1 MKIDAH
7 QHFWIFD
14 PVRDAWI
21 DDSMAVLQRDFLP
34 ADLAPLL
41 QQAGMDGCV
50 AVQADQSE
58 QETGFLLELAAQND
72 FIKKVVGWV
81 DLAAPDVD
89 GRLEQWQDQ
98 PKLAGFRHILQAEPP
113 DIMASRAFRN
123 GIGALCRLKFTY
135 DILIYPQHLPAAY
148 ELAKT
153 FSYQPFVID
162 HLAKPFIKK
171 QEIEPWKQ
179 QIKAMASLPNVY
191 CKLSGMATE
200 ADHANWQEAHIVPY
214 MDAVLEAFGPD
225 RLMFGSDWPVCLLAA
240 DYRHT
245 IDLVLNYIQTL
256 SESEQNQI
264 MGKTA
269 CRFYNI
275 SN

>member
-21 DDSMAVLQRDFLP
+21 DHSMAVLQRDFMP

-41 QQAGMDGCV
+41 QQAGIDGCV

-58 QETGFLLELAAQND
+58 HETNFLLELAEQND

-81 DLAAPDVD
+81 DLCAPDVD
-89 GRLEQWQDQ
+89 RRLEQWQDN

-113 DIMASRAFRN
+113 EKMATREFRN
-123 GIGALCRLKFTY
+123 GIGALCRLKYTY
-135 DILIYPQHLPAAY
+135 DMLIYPHHLPAAY
-148 ELAKT
+148 DLAKT
-153 FSYQPFVID
+153 YSYQPFVID

-179 QIKAMASLPNVY
+179 HIQAMASLPNVY
-191 CKLSGMATE
+191 CKLSGLVTE
-200 ADHANWQEAHIVPY
+200 ADHAFWEESHIRPY
-214 MDAVLEAFGPD
+214 MDVALEAFGPD

-240 DYRHT
+240 DYQRT
-245 IDLVLNYIQTL
+245 FDLVKNYIQAL